1 MLKIFDADSEVILF
15 PVILLHVVNLT
26 DLTQLSYN
34 EEKSPR
40 PWHLVKSMFYC
51 VIVILIIYVL
61 FFPDALDASS
71 SELVAVLDQSAQSNI
86 FPH

>member
-1 MLKIFDADSEVILF
+1 MILF

-40 PWHLVKSMFYC
+40 PCHLVISMFYC